1 MGYLKM
7 TLASGD
13 VKTILADG
21 IVSIEDNSGQAAE
34 VDIAYAGAKT
44 GEYITKVTVTTAS
57 DRDAVKLALRAALIK
72 YQGNQEGPAIEANG
86 GKSISNVT
94 SA

>member
-7 TLASGD
+7 TLANGD

-21 IVSIEDNSGQAAE
+21 ILAVEDSAVTPATEIDITYNTAE
-34 VDIAYAGAKT
+34 IAT
-44 GEYITKVTVTTAS
+44 VTVASAS
-57 DRDAVKLALRAALIK
+57 DQSDVKEAIRAALVK

-86 GKSISNVT
+86 GKSVSNVT

>member
-21 IVSIEDNSGQAAE
+21 IVSIEDGSGATH
-34 VDIAYAGAKT
+34 VDIKYTGAT
-44 GEYITKVTVTTAS
+44 SNAHITRVTAS
-57 DRDAVKLALRAALIK
+57 SANDRDAIKVAVRAALVD
-72 YQGNQEGPAIEANG
+72 YQANQEGPAIEANG

>member
-13 VKTILADG
+13 VKTILADD
-21 IVSIEDNSGQAAE
+21 IVSIEDAAAATDVEIKYVGVKSG
-34 VDIAYAGAKT
+34 T
-44 GEYITKVTVTTAS
+44 YITKITASAAS
-57 DRDAVKLALRAALIK
+57 DRDAIKLAVRAALVK
-72 YQGNQEGPAIEANG
+72 YQANQEGPAIEANG
-86 GKSISNVT
+86 GKSVSNVT

>member
-7 TLASGD
+7 TLSSGD

-21 IVSIEDNSGQAAE
+21 IVSIEDAAAATDVEIKYVGVKSG
-34 VDIAYAGAKT
+34 T
-44 GEYITKVTVTTAS
+44 YITKITAS
-57 DRDAVKLALRAALIK
+57 AAGDRDAIKLAVRAALVK
-72 YQGNQEGPAIEANG
+72 YQANQEGPAIEANG
-86 GKSISNVT
+86 GKSVSNVT

>member
-21 IVSIEDNSGQAAE
+21 IVSIEDGSAGTD
-34 VDIAYAGAKT
+34 VDIEYVGAISNAHKT
-44 GEYITKVTVTTAS
+44 RVTAS
-57 DRDAVKLALRAALIK
+57 NANDRDAIKLSLIH
-72 YQGNQEGPAIEANG
+72 I
-86 GKSISNVT
+86 
-94 SA
+94 

>member
-1 MGYLKM
+1 M

-13 VKTILADG
+13 VKTILADDV
-21 IVSIEDNSGQAAE
+21 VSIEDGSGATH
-34 VDIAYAGAKT
+34 VDIKYSGASSST
-44 GEYITKVTVTTAS
+44 FLTRVTASAAS
-57 DRDAVKLALRAALIK
+57 DRDAIKLAVRAALVK

-86 GKSISNVT
+86 GKSVSNVT

>member
-21 IVSIEDNSGQAAE
+21 ILSIEDGSGATE
-34 VDIAYAGAKT
+34 IDIAYSGASSSVYKT
-44 GEYITKVTVTTAS
+44 LITATSAS
-57 DRDAVKLALRAALIK
+57 DRDDLKVAVRDALVK

-86 GKSISNVT
+86 GKSVSNVT
-94 SA
+94 SG

>member
-7 TLASGD
+7 TLATGD

-21 IVSIEDNSGQAAE
+21 IVSIEEGTGAAE
-34 VDIAYAGAKT
+34 INVAYSGASSD
-44 GEYITKVTVTTAS
+44 YITLITATSAS
-57 DRDAVKLALRAALIK
+57 DRDDLKVAVRDALLK
-72 YQGNQEGPAIEANG
+72 YQANQEGPAIEANG

>member
-7 TLASGD
+7 TLSSGD

-21 IVSIEDNSGQAAE
+21 ILSIEDGSGATH
-34 VDIAYAGAKT
+34 VDIKYVGASS
-44 GEYITKVTVTTAS
+44 GAHITRVTTAS
-57 DRDAVKLALRAALIK
+57 ANDRAAVRDAVRAALVK
-72 YQGNQEGPAIEANG
+72 YQANQEGPAIEANG

-94 SA
+94 NA

>member
-21 IVSIEDNSGQAAE
+21 IVSIEDGSGATH
-34 VDIAYAGAKT
+34 VDIKYVGHKSDD
-44 GEYITKVTVTTAS
+44 YITKVTVTTAS
-57 DRDAVKLALRAALIK
+57 DRDAVKLALRAALVK

>member
-7 TLASGD
+7 TLAGGD

-21 IVSIEDNSGQAAE
+21 IVSVEDGGGATEIDITYSGASTG
-34 VDIAYAGAKT
+34 AYVT
-44 GEYITKVTVTTAS
+44 TVTVAS
-57 DRDAVKLALRAALIK
+57 AGDQSDVKAAIRAALVQ

-86 GKSISNVT
+86 GKSVSNVT

>member
-1 MGYLKM
+1 MGYIKM

-21 IVSIEDNSGQAAE
+21 IVSIEDGSGATH
-34 VDIAYAGAKT
+34 VDIKYTGAT
-44 GEYITKVTVTTAS
+44 SSAHITRVTAS
-57 DRDAVKLALRAALIK
+57 AANDRDAVKLAVRAALVK

>member
-7 TLASGD
+7 TLSSGD

-21 IVSIEDNSGQAAE
+21 VVSIEDGS
-34 VDIAYAGAKT
+34 AGTDVEIKYVGTKT
-44 GEYITKVTVTTAS
+44 GTYITKITAS
-57 DRDAVKLALRAALIK
+57 SANDRDAIKLAVRAALVD
-72 YQGNQEGPAIEANG
+72 YQANQEGPAIEANG

>member
-7 TLASGD
+7 TLSSGD

-21 IVSIEDNSGQAAE
+21 IVSIEDGSTNTH
-34 VDIAYAGAKT
+34 VDIKYSGASSST
-44 GEYITKVTVTTAS
+44 YITRVIATSAS
-57 DRDAVKLALRAALIK
+57 DRDAIKVAVRAALVK

>member
-7 TLASGD
+7 TLSSGD

-21 IVSIEDNSGQAAE
+21 IVSIEDGSGATH
-34 VDIAYAGAKT
+34 VDIKYTGAT
-44 GEYITKVTVTTAS
+44 SSAHITRVTTTSANDRS
-57 DRDAVKLALRAALIK
+57 AVRDAVRAALVK
-72 YQGNQEGPAIEANG
+72 YQGSQEGPAIEANG

>member
-7 TLASGD
+7 TLSSGD

-21 IVSIEDNSGQAAE
+21 VVSIEDGSGATE
-34 VDIAYAGAKT
+34 VDIAYVGHKSND
-44 GEYITKVTVTTAS
+44 YITKVTVTTAS
-57 DRDAVKLALRAALIK
+57 DRDTVKLAVRAALVK
-72 YQGNQEGPAIEANG
+72 YQANQEGPAIEANG

>member
-13 VKTILADG
+13 VKTILADN
-21 IVSIEDNSGQAAE
+21 IVSIEDGSAAAD
-34 VDIAYAGAKT
+34 VDIKYAGAKT
-44 GEYITKVTVTTAS
+44 GTYITQITAS
-57 DRDAVKLALRAALIK
+57 AAGDRDAIKLAVRAALVK
-72 YQGNQEGPAIEANG
+72 YQANQEGPAIEANG

>member
-7 TLASGD
+7 TLSSGD

-21 IVSIEDNSGQAAE
+21 IVSIEDSSVATE
-34 VDIAYAGAKT
+34 LDIKYTGAT
-44 GEYITKVTVTTAS
+44 SSVYITKVTVTNAS
-57 DRDAVKLALRAALIK
+57 DRDTVKLALRAALVK

>member
-7 TLASGD
+7 TTSDGT

-21 IVSIEDNSGQAAE
+21 IVSIEEGTNAAH
-34 VDIAYAGAKT
+34 VDIKYAGAT
-44 GEYITKVTVTTAS
+44 SNAHITRVTVTNAS
-57 DRDAVKLALRAALIK
+57 DRDAVKEAVRAALVK

>member
-13 VKTILADG
+13 VKTILADDV
-21 IVSIEDNSGQAAE
+21 VSIEDGSGATH
-34 VDIAYAGAKT
+34 VDIKYSGASSST
-44 GEYITKVTVTTAS
+44 FLTRVIASAAS
-57 DRDAVKLALRAALIK
+57 DRDAIKLAVRAALVK

-86 GKSISNVT
+86 GKSVSNVT

>member
-1 MGYLKM
+1 M
-7 TLASGD
+7 TLSSGD

-21 IVSIEDNSGQAAE
+21 VVSIEDGSGATE
-34 VDIAYAGAKT
+34 VDIAYAGTKT
-44 GEYITKVTVTTAS
+44 GEYITKVTVVTAS
-57 DRDAVKLALRAALIK
+57 DRDDVKLAVRAALVK
-72 YQGNQEGPAIEANG
+72 YQANQEGPAIEANG

>member
-13 VKTILADG
+13 VKTILAAD
-21 IVSIEDNSGQAAE
+21 IVSIEDGSAGADVE
-34 VDIAYAGAKT
+34 IKYAGAKT
-44 GEYITKVTVTTAS
+44 GTYITKITASAAS
-57 DRDAVKLALRAALIK
+57 DRDAIKVAVRAALVK

-86 GKSISNVT
+86 GKSVSNVT

>member
-7 TLASGD
+7 SLSSGD

-21 IVSIEDNSGQAAE
+21 IVSIEDGSGATE
-34 VDIAYAGAKT
+34 VDIQLQN
-44 GEYITKVTVTTAS
+44 YITTVTVTTAS
-57 DRDAVKLALRAALIK
+57 DRDTVKLALRAALVK

>member
-21 IVSIEDNSGQAAE
+21 IVSIEEGAGASE
-34 VDIAYAGAKT
+34 VDIKYTGAT
-44 GEYITKVTVTTAS
+44 SSAYITKVTVTTAS
-57 DRDAVKLALRAALIK
+57 DRDAVKEAVRAALVK